1 MNEAD
6 KKFEVVYS
14 EDAINDMKKLDRS
27 VRQRVADGIEKASF
41 NPYPKDQGGY
51 GKRLGNK
58 RGVNLAGLL
67 EIKFR
72 GMGIRAVYELVI
84 KEKAMEIIVVS
95 VREDE
100 IVFKEAFKRL
110 QRRS

>member
-1 MNEAD
+1 MND
-6 KKFEVVYS
+6 SPQKFDVFYS
-14 EDAINDMKKLDRS
+14 EDAIDDMKKLDPS
-27 VRQRVADGIEKASF
+27 VRQRVANGIEKASY

-58 RGVNLAGLL
+58 RGFNLTGLL

-84 KEKAMEIIVVS
+84 KEKVMEIIVVS

-100 IVFKEAFKRL
+100 IVFKEAFKRMKK
-110 QRRS
+110 

>member
-1 MNEAD
+1 MSGVPE
-6 KKFEVVYS
+6 KFTVMYS
-14 EDAINDMKKLDRS
+14 EDAINDMCKLDHS
-27 VRQRVADGIEKASF
+27 VRQRVADGIEKASY

-58 RGVNLAGLL
+58 RGINLSGLL

-84 KEKAMEIIVVS
+84 KGKVMEIIVVS

-100 IVFKEAFKRL
+100 KVFKEAFKRIKG
-110 QRRS
+110 

>member
-1 MNEAD
+1 MND
-6 KKFEVVYS
+6 SPQKFNVFYS
-14 EDAINDMKKLDRS
+14 ADAIDDMKKLDHS
-27 VRQRVADGIEKASF
+27 VRQRVANGIEKASY

-58 RGVNLAGLL
+58 RGLNLSGLL

-84 KEKAMEIIVVS
+84 KEKVMEIIVVS

-100 IVFKEAFKRL
+100 IVFKEAFKRMKK
-110 QRRS
+110 

>member
-1 MNEAD
+1 MND
-6 KKFEVVYS
+6 SSQKFDVFYS
-14 EDAINDMKKLDRS
+14 EDAIEDMKKLDHS
-27 VRQRVADGIEKASF
+27 VRARVAGGIEKASY

-58 RGVNLAGLL
+58 CGINLSGLL

-72 GMGIRAVYELVI
+72 GMGIRAVYKLVI
-84 KEKAMEIIVVS
+84 KEKSMEIIVVS

-100 IVFKEAFKRL
+100 IVFKEAFKRMKK
-110 QRRS
+110 